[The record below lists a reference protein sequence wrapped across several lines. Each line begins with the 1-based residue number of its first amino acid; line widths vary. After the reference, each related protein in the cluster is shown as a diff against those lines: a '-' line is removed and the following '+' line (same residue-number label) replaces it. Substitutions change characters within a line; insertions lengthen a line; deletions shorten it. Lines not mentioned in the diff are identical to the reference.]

1 MSRITS
7 RFRLARAEGRGA
19 LIPYVTAGYPSMEA
33 TVEIAAALAGAGA
46 DVLELGVPF
55 SDPVA
60 DGPVIQRASEAALA
74 AGATLERCLG
84 AAAEIR
90 RRTDLAV
97 VLFSYY
103 NPLLQFGL
111 DRLAGRLADAG
122 VDGLLV
128 TDVVPEEGGPL
139 IDAMRPHGVDT
150 VFLAAP
156 TSSDERLVR
165 VASVANGFI
174 YAVSRTGVT
183 GTRETLSEAARA
195 LVERVR
201 RHTDLP
207 VAVGF
212 GISSAEQVADVW
224 RFADGAV
231 IGSRLVAEI
240 AAALDAPDLA
250 ARAAACLA
258 SLIPGESAER

>member
-1 MSRITS
+1 MSRIAS
-7 RFRLARAEGRGA
+7 RFHRARAERRGA
-19 LIPYVTAGYPSMEA
+19 LIPYITAGYPSMEA
-33 TVEIAAALAGAGA
+33 TVEIAVALGGAGA

-74 AGATLERCLG
+74 AGATLERCL
-84 AAAEIR
+84 ATAAEIR
-90 RRTDLAV
+90 RRDPELAV

-103 NPLLQFGL
+103 NPLLQYGL
-111 DRLAGRLADAG
+111 GRLARRLEEAG

-139 IDAMRPHGVDT
+139 VDAMRPRGVDT

-156 TSSDERLVR
+156 TSSDKRLRR
-165 VASVANGFI
+165 VAKAARGFV

-183 GTRETLSEAARA
+183 GARETLSDTARA
-195 LVERVR
+195 LAERVR

-212 GISSAEQVADVW
+212 GISTAEQVADVW

-231 IGSRLVAEI
+231 VGSHLVAEI
-240 AAALDAPDLA
+240 ASAADAPDVAERA
-250 ARAAACLA
+250 ARCLA
-258 SLIPGESAER
+258 SLVPKES